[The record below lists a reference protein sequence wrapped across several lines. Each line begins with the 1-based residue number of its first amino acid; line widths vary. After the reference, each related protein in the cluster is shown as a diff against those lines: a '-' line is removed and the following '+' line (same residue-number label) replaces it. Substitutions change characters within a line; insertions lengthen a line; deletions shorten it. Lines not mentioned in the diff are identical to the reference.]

1 MSEIMELPESF
12 FETGIITETA
22 ETKKEVVTETK
33 QETTTPV
40 STEKKEE
47 VVPVIE
53 LTEDFFKGELPI
65 EVTEEGKIKTVET
78 PVTETLDK
86 DSVYKA
92 SIEYYKSI
100 GRLPEDF
107 ELEEGVVLDDDSYSQ
122 ILDYKDEYTYNLI
135 KQEVRA
141 EYADKLGDNIIKFL
155 ENGGDYTKFAEL
167 AKEQSAILELNI
179 ATDSGQKAIVS
190 KYYKEILG
198 WKDEKIEKH
207 IDRLYND
214 GELQEEAT
222 DLKEKFDEYFNEE
235 QKELVARQEKQ
246 RQNELKMLEKQKTNF
261 SKVLTDKGLS
271 QKDTAEYV
279 QFVFEDGYKLPDGSL
294 ITPLDY
300 EILKIQRN
308 PEELS
313 DLVQFLKD
321 KEGYIKKKA
330 IEINNPKVDKK
341 FSTIIKNKTTLKG
354 DSGSEPVKPQ
364 QKVKFQLTTK

>member
-1 MSEIMELPESF
+1 MSEITELPVSF
-12 FETGIITETA
+12 FETGTITEPVEIKT
-22 ETKKEVVTETK
+22 EVEPVVVENTTVKEKE
-33 QETTTPV
+33 EATPV
-40 STEKKEE
+40 L
-47 VVPVIE
+47 E
-53 LTEDFFKGELPI
+53 LTEDFFKGESNI
-65 EVTEEGKIKTVET
+65 EVTETGEIKTVDK
-78 PVTETLDK
+78 PVTESVDK

-107 ELEEGVVLDDDSYSQ
+107 ELEDDVILDDDSYTQ
-122 ILDYKDEYTYNLI
+122 ILDYKDEYTYNLL
-135 KQEVRA
+135 KEEVRA
-141 EYADKLGDNIIKFL
+141 EFTDKLGDNIIKFL

-222 DLKEKFDEYFNEE
+222 DLKEKFDDYFNQE
-235 QKELVARQEKQ
+235 QADLVARQEKQ
-246 RQNELKMLEKQKTNF
+246 KQNELKMLEKQKSNF

-271 QKDTAEYV
+271 QKDTAEYL

-300 EILKIQRN
+300 EILKIQRD
-308 PEELS
+308 PENLS
-313 DLVQFLKD
+313 ELVQFLKD
-321 KEGYIKKKA
+321 KEGYIKRKA

-354 DSGSEPVKPQ
+354 DGGSNELTKSQP
-364 QKVKFQLTTK
+364 KVKFQLTTK

>member
-1 MSEIMELPESF
+1 MSEITELPASF
-12 FETGIITETA
+12 FETG
-22 ETKKEVVTETK
+22 VV
-33 QETTTPV
+33 ETTEIKTVVEPV
-40 STEKKEE
+40 VAENTTVKEKEE
-47 VVPVIE
+47 AVPVLE
-53 LTEDFFKGELPI
+53 LTEDFFKGESNI
-65 EVTEEGKIKTVET
+65 EVTETGEVKTVEK

-107 ELEEGVVLDDDSYSQ
+107 ELEDGAVLDDDSYTQ

-135 KQEVRA
+135 KEEVRA
-141 EYADKLGDNIIKFL
+141 EFKDKLGDNIIKFL

-179 ATDSGQKAIVS
+179 ATDSGQKAIVA

-198 WKDEKIEKH
+198 WKPEKIEKH

-235 QKELVARQEKQ
+235 QAELVERQEKQ
-246 RQNELKMLEKQKTNF
+246 KQNELKMLEKQKSNF
-261 SKVLTDKGLS
+261 FKVLTDKGLS
-271 QKDTAEYV
+271 QKDTSEYV

-364 QKVKFQLTTK
+364 KVKFQLTTK

>member
-1 MSEIMELPESF
+1 MSEITELPVSF
-12 FETGIITETA
+12 FETGTITEPVEIKTVS
-22 ETKKEVVTETK
+22 EPVVTENTIK
-33 QETTTPV
+33 EKEEATPV
-40 STEKKEE
+40 L
-47 VVPVIE
+47 E
-53 LTEDFFKGELPI
+53 LTEDFFKGESNI
-65 EVTEEGKIKTVET
+65 EVTETGEIKTVDK
-78 PVTETLDK
+78 PVTESLDK

-107 ELEEGVVLDDDSYSQ
+107 ELEDDVVLDDDSYTQ
-122 ILDYKDEYTYNLI
+122 ILDYKDEYTYNLL
-135 KQEVRA
+135 KEEVRA
-141 EYADKLGDNIIKFL
+141 EFKEKLGDNIIKFL

-222 DLKEKFDEYFNEE
+222 DLKEKFDDYFNQE
-235 QKELVARQEKQ
+235 QADLVARQEKQ
-246 RQNELKMLEKQKTNF
+246 KQNELKMLEKQKSNF
-261 SKVLTDKGLS
+261 FKVLTDKGLS

-313 DLVQFLKD
+313 ELVQFLKD

-330 IEINNPKVDKK
+330 IEINNPKVDKR

-364 QKVKFQLTTK
+364 KVKFTLTTK